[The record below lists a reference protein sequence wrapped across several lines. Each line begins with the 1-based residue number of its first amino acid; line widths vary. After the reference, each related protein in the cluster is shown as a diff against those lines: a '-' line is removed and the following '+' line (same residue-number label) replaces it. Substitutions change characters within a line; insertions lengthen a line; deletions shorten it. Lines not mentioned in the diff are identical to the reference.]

1 MAEELKRVKRPRVD
15 EAAAVLATSTTV
27 MDISGVEVPSEVE
40 IADPRISASKKVTRT
55 RQRKAGK
62 LRYMLDMPL
71 DIVLEVMCTFPVVN
85 DFSTHSNRVTV
96 PLDMCASASKRPSSS
111 SQSIERS
118 TTTFYEPNFDVS
130 LESRDGERS

>member
-62 LRYMLDMPL
+62 LRYMLEMPL
-71 DIVLEVMCTFPVVN
+71 DIVLEVMCTFPW
-85 DFSTHSNRVTV
+85 
-96 PLDMCASASKRPSSS
+96 
-111 SQSIERS
+111 S
-118 TTTFYEPNFDVS
+118 TTSALTRIA
-130 LESRDGERS
+130 SRCL